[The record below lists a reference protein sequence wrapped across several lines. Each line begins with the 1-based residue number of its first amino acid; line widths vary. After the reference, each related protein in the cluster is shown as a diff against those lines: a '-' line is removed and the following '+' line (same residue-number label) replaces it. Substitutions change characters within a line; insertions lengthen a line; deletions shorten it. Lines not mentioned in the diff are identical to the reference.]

1 MMVHVKRIARH
12 LLSTHWQVKQAFPR
26 KTLLAIEAEIRATEA
41 CHVGEL
47 RFVVEGALSGTPL
60 YVGQSS
66 RERAIDVF
74 SELRIWD
81 TDERNGVL
89 IYLLLADRA
98 VEIVADRG
106 VNAKAGEAEWKKICG
121 NMEFALRDRRYE
133 QGVIDGIREV
143 SCLLTTHFPSNGATR
158 NELPDKVVVL

>member
-1 MMVHVKRIARH
+1 MIQIRRIFRH
-12 LLSTHWQVKQAFPR
+12 LLSAHWQVRRAFPR
-26 KTLLAIEAEIRATEA
+26 KALLAIEGEIGASEA
-41 CHVGEL
+41 RHVGEL
-47 RFVVEGALSGTPL
+47 RFVVEGALSGVPL
-60 YVGQSS
+60 YKGQSS

-89 IYLLLADRA
+89 IYLLMADRS

-106 VNAKAGEAEWKKICG
+106 VNAKAGEAEWTRICG
-121 NMEFALRDRRYE
+121 NMERVFREGRYE
-133 QGVIDGIREV
+133 QGAVEGIRDV
-143 SCLLTTHFPSNGATR
+143 SALLAAHFPANGATH